1 MSVRTEFV
9 TNAVGK
15 RVAVLLDL
23 KSYARVKEAAED
35 LADIRVY
42 DKARRRAIAEVNC
55 GHSVTLAQHLE
66 SKAAHTR

>member
-9 TNAVGK
+9 TNSSGK

-23 KSYARVKEAAED
+23 KSYARLKEAAED

-42 DKARRRAIAEVNC
+42 DKARPRAIAEVKR

>member
-23 KSYARVKEAAED
+23 KSYARLKEAAED

-42 DKARRRAIAEVNC
+42 DKARPRAIAEVKR